1 MQHFLQHVMKPL
13 SLKVNKVI
21 APACFSALLAMGVT
35 VSIGM
40 QAAVAQSAN
49 PHEAIFMNKA
59 ADRDAWLLERAKKEG
74 SLTLYTSLSPTESGP
89 LMAEFEKKYGIKV
102 TVWRGLSDGV
112 VQRVV
117 NEARAKRHVV
127 DVIETN
133 GPEME
138 MLAREKVLSEFH
150 SPHIADLPQGMIPKH
165 RLWMPDR
172 VNFFVVAFNTQK
184 VKREDLPK
192 HYEGF
197 TEPKWKGRIAIESTD
212 AEWMGGLV
220 NALGEQRGMT
230 FFKKLAEQ
238 KPDVRK
244 GHILLAQ
251 MVAAGETDVGLTIYN
266 ANAQSLKQRGAPIDW
281 APIEPTLARPQGV
294 GVARMAAHPHAAALF
309 ADFILSPDA
318 QALLNSMGRPP
329 ANQKVKSNL
338 NNFNYV
344 LTEPGIVV
352 DEAEKWNQHWNRLF
366 LSK

>member
-1 MQHFLQHVMKPL
+1 MKQFKTQFGL
-13 SLKVNKVI
+13 TFKQLLMT
-21 APACFSALLAMGVT
+21 CCLGSALALQACLPAHAQGPALQQ
-35 VSIGM
+35 VS
-40 QAAVAQSAN
+40 

-59 ADRDAWLLERAKKEG
+59 ADREAWLLERAKKEG
-74 SLTLYTSLSPTESGP
+74 GLTLYTSLAPTESGP
-89 LMAEFEKKYGIKV
+89 LLAEFEKKYGIKV

-127 DVIETN
+127 DVVETN

-150 SPHIADLPQGMIPKH
+150 SPHIADLPQAMIPKH

-220 NALGEQRGMT
+220 NALGEARGMA
-230 FFKKLAEQ
+230 FFKKLSDQ

-281 APIEPTLARPQGV
+281 APIEPTLARPQGL
-294 GVARMAAHPHAAALF
+294 GVARMAAHPHAAVLF
-309 ADFILSPDA
+309 ADFLLSPDA
-318 QALLNSMGRPP
+318 QALFNSLGRPP
-329 ANQKVKSNL
+329 SNQKVKSNL

>member
-1 MQHFLQHVMKPL
+1 MQAFVSLNL
-13 SLKVNKVI
+13 SLNSLRQKGLRTLGLT
-21 APACFSALLAMGVT
+21 ASLMAMTSGGLAL
-35 VSIGM
+35 
-40 QAAVAQSAN
+40 AQSAAN
-49 PHEAIFMNKA
+49 SMAHPHEAIFMNKA
-59 ADRDAWLLERAKKEG
+59 ADRDAALIERARKEG
-74 SLTLYTSLSPTESGP
+74 GVTLYTSLSPTESAP

-117 NEARAKRHVV
+117 NEGRAKRHAV
-127 DVIETN
+127 DVVETN

-138 MLAREKVLSEFH
+138 MLAREKLLSEFH
-150 SPHIADLPQGMIPKH
+150 SSHIADLPQGMIPKH
-165 RLWMPDR
+165 RMWMPDR

-184 VKREDLPK
+184 LKREDLPK

-197 TEPKWKGRIAIESTD
+197 TDPKWKGRIAIEATD

-220 NALGEQRGMT
+220 NELGEQRGMA
-230 FFKKLAEQ
+230 FFKKLSDQ

-266 ANAQSLKQRGAPIDW
+266 ANAQSLKQRGASIDW
-281 APIEPTLARPQGV
+281 VPIEPTLARPQGV
-294 GVARMAAHPHAAALF
+294 GVARHAAHPNAALLL
-309 ADFILSPDA
+309 ADFFLSPEA

-344 LTEPGIVV
+344 LTDPGVVV

>member
-1 MQHFLQHVMKPL
+1 MQRFMRRNGLKFSKVFAPCLIGAVL
-13 SLKVNKVI
+13 SWAISVSVN
-21 APACFSALLAMGVT
+21 AQPAT
-35 VSIGM
+35 
-40 QAAVAQSAN
+40 AQSSS

-59 ADRDAWLLERAKKEG
+59 ADREAWLWERAKKEG

-102 TVWRGLSDGV
+102 NVWRGLSDGV

-117 NEARAKRHVV
+117 NESRAKRNVV
-127 DVIETN
+127 DVVETN

-150 SPHIADLPQGMIPKH
+150 SPHIADLPQAMIPKH
-165 RLWMPDR
+165 RMWMPDR

-184 VKREDLPK
+184 LKREDLPK

-197 TEPKWKGRIAIESTD
+197 TEAKWKGRIAIESTD

-220 NALGEQRGMT
+220 NALGEQRGMA

-281 APIEPTLARPQGV
+281 VPIEPTLARPQGV
-294 GVARMAAHPHAAALF
+294 GVARYAAHPHAAALF

-338 NNFNYV
+338 NNFSYV